1 MDIEKMQPILIGG
14 IAALIGLVATAS
26 IVQAYTPKMEY
37 TCPICGAK
45 FATQAELDEHMRTA
59 HPSRLGYQCPYC
71 SATFDTLDELVNHV
85 ASEHP
90 DKPPIQPIDIV
101 WE

>member
-1 MDIEKMQPILIGG
+1 MLFSMV
-14 IAALIGLVATAS
+14 IALVVMATM
-26 IVQAYTPKMEY
+26 VQAFTPKTQY
-37 TCPICGAK
+37 ICPICGAK

-59 HPSRLGYQCPYC
+59 HPSQLGYQCPYC
-71 SATFDTLDELVNHV
+71 SATFDTLDELINHV

-90 DKPPIQPIDIV
+90 DKPPIESINIV

>member
-1 MDIEKMQPILIGG
+1 MGNDLMEKALIGG
-14 IAALIGLVATAS
+14 MMAIVTVAVMAQF
-26 IVQAYTPKMEY
+26 VQGITPQPQY

-59 HPSRLGYQCPYC
+59 HPTPLGYSCPYC
-71 SATFDTLDELVNHV
+71 GATFATLDELVSHV

-90 DKPPIQPIDIV
+90 DKPPVLPITIT